1 MSSAAWQGGLRD
13 GLGYGAL
20 GLPLAF
26 VALPLYVVL
35 PNHYA
40 SEFGVSLAVLGT
52 LLLGARLLDALVDP
66 WIGRWA
72 DAWFAHST
80 ARVLPAQGHRRGHP
94 Q

>member
-1 MSSAAWQGGLRD
+1 MMRWGPGLR
-13 GLGYGAL
+13 YGAI

-40 SEFGVSLAVLGT
+40 TVFGLPLAALGA
-52 LLLGARLLDALVDP
+52 LLLGARLLDAVADP

-72 DAWFAHST
+72 DAWFARG
-80 ARVLPAQGHRRGHP
+80 AGRVLRSPI
-94 Q
+94 